1 MSPPPVPS
9 LDSIITGKLLSMTT
23 TLQPG
28 TLVTYRAAVNRFLRF
43 IHTCYPEVQRLSQLR
58 RNPHILGW
66 LRSLCQQ
73 DPMLANETR
82 GNYVIALRRVFQD
95 LAAER
100 RHHLRDGLLIRE
112 DIPPD
117 DQHLPR
123 PLSPEDDQL
132 LQNQLRQTDDLESN
146 ALLLMRATGI
156 RVGECLRLTA
166 DCLRHLGE
174 DQWALHVPLGKLH
187 TERWVPVDDNVRSLV
202 DRILA
207 LRHQNSAP
215 TVPVESSEWLLPRRR
230 NLRSSYHRIRQALNV
245 AAQRARCSSPV
256 LPHQLRHTFATW
268 MLRAG
273 VSLPAVKQLL
283 GHKCL
288 TMTLR
293 YVQVSQNDLQREFH
307 TARLKLAMPH
317 PPLPLVA
324 TEPNPST
331 GLPAV
336 CLSLATTQHLLE
348 MYRRQLPDGAIRRKL
363 DRLANRLSKI
373 SAELA
378 VLSAPEP

>member
-1 MSPPPVPS
+1 MSLPVPS
-9 LDSIITGKLLSMTT
+9 LDSVLAGKLLSMTT

-28 TLVTYRAAVNRFLRF
+28 TIVTYRAAVNRFLRF
-43 IHTCYPEVQRLSQLR
+43 LHTSYPEVHQLSQLR
-58 RNPHILGW
+58 RNPHLLGW

-73 DPMLANETR
+73 DPPLANETR
-82 GNYVIALRRVFQD
+82 GNYVIALRRIFQD
-95 LAAER
+95 LVAER
-100 RHHLRDGLLIRE
+100 RHRLQEGLLLRE
-112 DIPPD
+112 DIPPA

-132 LQNQLRQTDDLESN
+132 LQNQLRQIDDLESN

-166 DCLRHLGE
+166 GCLRHLGE
-174 DQWALHVPLGKLH
+174 EQWALHVPLGKLH
-187 TERWVPVDDNVRSLV
+187 TERWVPVDDNVRNLI

-207 LRHQNSAP
+207 LRYQSSAAL
-215 TVPVESSEWLLPRRR
+215 VSVESSEWLLPRRR
-230 NLRSSYHRIRQALNV
+230 NLRSSYYRIRQALKV
-245 AAQRARCSSPV
+245 AAQRGGCSAPV

-307 TARLKLAMPH
+307 TARLKLATPH
-317 PPLPLVA
+317 LPLPLA
-324 TEPNPST
+324 ASEPNRRT
-331 GLPAV
+331 ELPAV
-336 CLSLATTQHLLE
+336 SFSLAITQHLLE
-348 MYRRQLPDGAIRRKL
+348 MCRRQLSDGTLRLKL
-363 DRLANRLSKI
+363 DRLANRLSKL
-373 SAELA
+373 SSELKS
-378 VLSAPEP
+378 LSTSEK

>member
-1 MSPPPVPS
+1 MSPLPVPS
-9 LDSIITGKLLSMTT
+9 LDSVIAEKLLSMTT

-43 IHTCYPEVQRLSQLR
+43 IHTCYPEVNRLSQLR

-66 LRSLCQQ
+66 LRSLCEQG
-73 DPMLANETR
+73 PTLANETR

-112 DIPPD
+112 DIPPA

-123 PLSPEDDQL
+123 PLSPEDDEL

-273 VSLPAVKQLL
+273 VSLPAVKLLL

-307 TARLKLAMPH
+307 TARLKLATPH
-317 PPLPLVA
+317 PPLSLAA

-336 CLSLATTQHLLE
+336 SLSLATTQHLLE

-378 VLSAPEP
+378 LLSAPEQ